1 MASDHREAA
10 RAIRTA
16 TWLAAASGVM
26 FWALFQLS
34 KKTPVQAITP
44 FADDPYDAVAS
55 IAFQVALLLAVLN
68 VARVVHRG
76 AAGPQGRYIMRG
88 NLLIVLSVAVT
99 LAVDVI
105 AIVQRPG
112 MLDGSLWSK
121 ALIGGMLLLTAMML
135 ISAAALIRAQGFTS
149 QLPAETIV
157 NPRGVL
163 ADAIEDILVLI
174 TWPAAWL
181 IRRIGWPKALLVL
194 PQTLW
199 IRAEEMP
206 LISWVHPRQHPWRF
220 AVMLGLGAGIG
231 LAAVHFF
238 LEGGPSL
245 PSAPL
250 NIILLIS
257 AIFIGIELTATLT
270 GYLLFGGYLGLRPPL
285 RAR

>member
-1 MASDHREAA
+1 
-10 RAIRTA
+10 
-16 TWLAAASGVM
+16 M
-26 FWALFQLS
+26 FWTLFQLS
-34 KKTPVQAITP
+34 KKTPIQAINP
-44 FADDPYDAVAS
+44 FAEDPYDAVAS

-68 VARVVHRG
+68 VARLIHRG

-88 NLLIVLSVAVT
+88 NLLIVLSIAVT
-99 LAVDVI
+99 LVVDMI
-105 AIVQRPG
+105 AIAQKPG
-112 MLDGSLWSK
+112 MLDGSIWST
-121 ALIGGMLLLTAMML
+121 ALIGGMALLATMML
-135 ISAAALIRAQGFTS
+135 ISAAALIRAQSFMS

-163 ADAIEDILVLI
+163 ADAIEDIFVLI

-194 PQTLW
+194 PQTVW
-199 IRAEEMP
+199 IRAEETP
-206 LISWVHPRQHPWRF
+206 LFGWVHPRQHPWRF

-231 LAAVHFF
+231 LSLVHFF
-238 LEGGPSL
+238 LEGGLSVPT
-245 PSAPL
+245 APL

-257 AIFIGIELTATLT
+257 AIFIGIELAATLA